1 MSSMLRQRRG
11 SESSDE
17 EQLFVDNED
26 KRVLNKRKKRAAGK
40 VEECNLDLES
50 FIRIK
55 KRQRVNERVGSEE
68 DTSADGERESV
79 FEVN

>member
-1 MSSMLRQRRG
+1 MNMLKHRKG
-11 SESSDE
+11 SESSEGEDE
-17 EQLFVDNED
+17 ELFVDNED

-55 KRQRVNERVGSEE
+55 KR
-68 DTSADGERESV
+68 
-79 FEVN
+79 

>member
-1 MSSMLRQRRG
+1 MNMLKHRKG
-11 SESSDE
+11 SESSEGDE
-17 EQLFVDNED
+17 EELFVDNED

-55 KRQRVNERVGSEE
+55 KR
-68 DTSADGERESV
+68 
-79 FEVN
+79 